1 MAREA
6 GSIRQSLGMIFDE
19 KVSKVFLVEI
29 CYSVSVQRPGALSA
43 SEPENCYSQGGLAT
57 YALEP
62 VAHSIPIGFLNR
74 FPEMSENYVN

>member
-1 MAREA
+1 
-6 GSIRQSLGMIFDE
+6 MIFDE

-29 CYSVSVQRPGALSA
+29 CYSVSAQRPGALSA
-43 SEPENCYSQGGLAT
+43 SEPENHYSQGGLAT

-62 VAHSIPIGFLNR
+62 VAHSIPIRFLNR